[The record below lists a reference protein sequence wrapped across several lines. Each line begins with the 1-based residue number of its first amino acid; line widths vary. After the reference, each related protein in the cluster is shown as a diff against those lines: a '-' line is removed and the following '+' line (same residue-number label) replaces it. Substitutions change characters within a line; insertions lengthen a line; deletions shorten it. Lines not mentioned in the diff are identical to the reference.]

1 VVNGQGNRIM
11 ELRRHEFGVCR
22 TRANTVASIK
32 GVLGGSVGL
41 LFIMAFLLALANFE
55 AVLGL
60 YSKDRFG
67 LGPESVGMLMG
78 LIGML
83 SVIQQ
88 GMMIGP
94 RQAPTHP
101 SANSD

>member
-1 VVNGQGNRIM
+1 M
-11 ELRRHEFGVCR
+11 ELRRHESGGCR
-22 TRANTVASIK
+22 ARANTVASIK
-32 GVLGGSVGL
+32 GALGGSVGF
-41 LFIMAFLLALANFE
+41 LFIMAFLLAFALANFE

-67 LGPESVGMLMG
+67 PGPESVGMLMG